1 MSKCN
6 TVQLTGLFVIRDRSQ
21 TNLGLLQ
28 LRSPWRKT
36 AWETNVGEIQQMD
49 RRNTGKQIRRVLWA
63 RLGRPTGP
71 TSGASC
77 SPFKTLFC
85 STRQCARAENY
96 CIYFLHLPHEIATR
110 HSSGAPIAHMQSF
123 VRLHEPRERSSLL
136 RNKHTHISQPV

>member
-49 RRNTGKQIRRVLWA
+49 RRNMGKQIRRVL
-63 RLGRPTGP
+63 
-71 TSGASC
+71 
-77 SPFKTLFC
+77 
-85 STRQCARAENY
+85 
-96 CIYFLHLPHEIATR
+96 
-110 HSSGAPIAHMQSF
+110 
-123 VRLHEPRERSSLL
+123 
-136 RNKHTHISQPV
+136 